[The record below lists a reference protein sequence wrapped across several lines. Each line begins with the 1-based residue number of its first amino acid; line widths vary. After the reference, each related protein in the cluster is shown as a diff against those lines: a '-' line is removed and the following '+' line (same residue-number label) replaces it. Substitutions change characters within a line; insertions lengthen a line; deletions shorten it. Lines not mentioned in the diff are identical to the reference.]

1 MPAGLGLR
9 SGVVSPQRYVANE
22 FSSPNFLRIFCAGA
36 TGLFVSMAARLIP
49 ALFPL
54 LSAQFLSFFAQ
65 FSFELIERSH
75 VPMCFVNCAQF
86 HPLSAQFPSRLM
98 EAIRLMTSR
107 TPSYGS
113 VFSVQC
119 SQ

>member
-36 TGLFVSMAARLIP
+36 TGLFVSMAAHLVP
-49 ALFPL
+49 ALVANRC
-54 LSAQFLSFFAQ
+54 SS
-65 FSFELIERSH
+65 S
-75 VPMCFVNCAQF
+75 
-86 HPLSAQFPSRLM
+86 
-98 EAIRLMTSR
+98 T

-113 VFSVQC
+113 VFSMQC